1 LDKCAF
7 TVLVVLGVSTH
18 CFGQDEI
25 SLRMELD
32 ILKPV
37 IGKTWV
43 SEEKAPDGQ
52 TTLHFLMKFETI
64 HNGKSI
70 KRYLECNELKFQ
82 SDGLY
87 YYDPDKK
94 EIAFLELGSNGNFS
108 IGNIKNENGVVL
120 KYGFTTFPDKKL
132 KFRNTMEIT
141 SEGSLIDKFFSF
153 ENGEWKA
160 GHSRIY
166 RPQQNVELRE

>member
-1 LDKCAF
+1 MKKVVLM
-7 TVLVVLGVSTH
+7 VLVLLGANTF
-18 CFGQDEI
+18 CFGQNGI
-25 SLRMELD
+25 SLRKELD
-32 ILKPV
+32 ILKPI

-43 SEEKAPDGQ
+43 TEEKAPDGQ
-52 TTLHFLMKFETI
+52 TTLHFLLKFEPI

-70 KRYLECNELKFQ
+70 KRYLECKELNFQ
-82 SDGLY
+82 SDGFY

-108 IGNIKNENGVVL
+108 IGNIKRENGVVL
-120 KYGFTTFPDKKL
+120 KYGFTTFPDRKL
-132 KFRNTMEIT
+132 KFRNTMEMT

-166 RPQQNVELRE
+166 RLQ